1 MEAPPPLKEEDLD
14 RPEPLMLD
22 PTLEHQVQWAD
33 VVAKFCKELRPV
45 HPEGSIFDINQMEF
59 IPSEEKDK
67 LKAACK
73 EALNDAMALKSEL
86 YSNFA
91 AEAEVRLRAEREAQ
105 EEAAAKE
112 REPEGLRDH
121 ADSRAVGDRG

>member
-67 LKAACK
+67 LAH
-73 EALNDAMALKSEL
+73 LAMAPPSCANEWKKSC
-86 YSNFA
+86 SCRIDSSR
-91 AEAEVRLRAEREAQ
+91 EVL
-105 EEAAAKE
+105 
-112 REPEGLRDH
+112 
-121 ADSRAVGDRG
+121 

>member
-67 LKAACK
+67 LAH
-73 EALNDAMALKSEL
+73 LAMARNEQTFERSQRRKRREEL
-86 YSNFA
+86 AENFMDDDA
-91 AEAEVRLRAEREAQ
+91 PLENQ
-105 EEAAAKE
+105 TT
-112 REPEGLRDH
+112 
-121 ADSRAVGDRG
+121 